1 MTAIKSKP
9 FKARLLDRR
18 IFESSGEM
26 GVPKIAARPVT
37 EPSCFELKSDARA
50 KQARIHMNNNNNNID
65 HDDSTVVHPS
75 TAFKARPLPAFVTD
89 KSKIPVLPIP
99 ACKADFKVSCYQNL
113 SLKHTHTH
121 MHSVSLSLFLCFSL
135 IITHICILTIDSI

>member
-1 MTAIKSKP
+1 MLEEEMIAINSKP
-9 FKARLLDRR
+9 FKARPLDKR

-50 KQARIHMNNNNNNID
+50 KQARIHID
-65 HDDSTVVHPS
+65 TDDSTVVPS
-75 TAFKARPLPAFVTD
+75 TAFKARPLPAYVTD

-99 ACKADFKVSCYQNL
+99 ACKADFKVAHYRTLIRSLSVFLSLYDHHCILINL
-113 SLKHTHTH
+113 SILLDFISV
-121 MHSVSLSLFLCFSL
+121 HSGGVS
-135 IITHICILTIDSI
+135 